1 MKQGKSIAIALAR
14 QPGAPPHLHMELW
27 YKEEG
32 GKRPLRGVG
41 SGLSVDQMRRKQA
54 PFCT

>member
-1 MKQGKSIAIALAR
+1 MRQGKFIAIALAR
-14 QPGAPPHLHMELW
+14 QPGGPPHLCMKLW

-32 GKRPLRGVG
+32 ARPVRGVE

>member
-1 MKQGKSIAIALAR
+1 MRQGKSIAIALAR
-14 QPGAPPHLHMELW
+14 QPGAPHTYIW
-27 YKEEG
+27 NSGTRKKG
-32 GKRPLRGVG
+32 GKRPVRGVG